1 MKNFNF
7 KKSFFILSVVVIS
20 VVSFGFIT
28 VNAPSKVTI
37 CHVPPGNPGNCH
49 EITISTNA
57 LQAHLNHGDRI
68 VCNSAAELQ
77 EAHQLVRDYNIN
89 DGGTNLFF
97 IINF

>member
-1 MKNFNF
+1 MKNFNL
-7 KKSFFILSVVVIS
+7 KKSIFVLTVLAIS
-20 VVSFGFIT
+20 AVSFGFIS
-28 VNAPSKVTI
+28 VNNPSKVTI

-68 VCNSAAELQ
+68 VCNTPSDLIIA
-77 EAHQLVRDYNIN
+77 RDILGMQDLDISYTRNVV
-89 DGGTNLFF
+89 